1 MPNRCI
7 VHTLRDTHHTH
18 NETTSKFKVMQHL
31 TKIYITVILLI
42 SFQPGYGQSS
52 STSKMFQ
59 AMTESESN
67 LLIRINSDMN
77 EKELQS
83 RIAILHHL
91 DKAITIDYSRDA
103 SGKIITLFSSGGKN
117 RGSCESDDFGYLII
131 SLQNNRWGACMI
143 SDKE

>member
-1 MPNRCI
+1 M
-7 VHTLRDTHHTH
+7 
-18 NETTSKFKVMQHL
+18 
-31 TKIYITVILLI
+31 LLVC
-42 SFQPGYGQSS
+42 FQSGFGQSS

-59 AMTESESN
+59 AMAESESD
-67 LLIRINSDMN
+67 LLIRINNNMN

-103 SGKIITLFSSGGKN
+103 SGNITTLSSSGGKN
-117 RGSCESDDFGYLII
+117 KGSCESDDFGYLII
-131 SLQNNRWGACMI
+131 SLQNNRWRNCMI

>member
-1 MPNRCI
+1 
-7 VHTLRDTHHTH
+7 
-18 NETTSKFKVMQHL
+18 MQNL
-31 TKIYITVILLI
+31 TKIYFTVMLLVC
-42 SFQPGYGQSS
+42 FQSGFGQSS

-59 AMTESESN
+59 AMAESESD
-67 LLIRINSDMN
+67 LLIRINNNMN

-103 SGKIITLFSSGGKN
+103 SGNITTLSSSGGKN
-117 RGSCESDDFGYLII
+117 KGSCESDDFGYLII
-131 SLQNNRWGACMI
+131 SLQNNRWRNCMI